1 MLILNGLSLVGVET
15 CLSYFKWAEGP
26 AGQHFSLCDPALL
39 WSKKGE
45 SEDPKRKRLNLSCVR
60 FVWRFPCKKK
70 NTTSN
75 LKFYLKTQSP
85 AISMGSFPKQQN
97 KNNRTKPPASDT
109 TKMLLQGSR
118 HTISSGVVWGATR
131 HTVGSKFRRFLRVE
145 SFVGSKVCCKLQR
158 FGRKMDRGER
168 FVAKRLLPI

>member
-1 MLILNGLSLVGVET
+1 MSRRPCWSTL
-15 CLSYFKWAEGP
+15 
-26 AGQHFSLCDPALL
+26 FSLRSCIALIQKR
-39 WSKKGE
+39 WVWG
-45 SEDPKRKRLNLSCVR
+45 PKTQKVKLVMCEVCLAFSMQ
-60 FVWRFPCKKK
+60 KK